1 MTTQWNIT
9 SSTSCET
16 DLRISTHDRQII
28 QFANVLRRITPQLR
42 LKPESL
48 NLSLPLSLTMA
59 VDKDAGTPRVF
70 LARHG
75 QTEWTINGRWT
86 GSTAD
91 IPLTQFGESQISS
104 SAQQVVGPGKLIDPE
119 DLALVFVSPMQ
130 RARKTYE
137 LMFEPATRESFRA
150 KVDLT
155 KDLVE
160 WGYGDYEGL
169 STAEIKQLRE
179 QRGLNAKDFD
189 VFKHGC
195 EGGEYVVCCNANHRS
210 SFG

>member
-1 MTTQWNIT
+1 
-9 SSTSCET
+9 
-16 DLRISTHDRQII
+16 
-28 QFANVLRRITPQLR
+28 
-42 LKPESL
+42 
-48 NLSLPLSLTMA
+48 MA
-59 VDKDAGTPRVF
+59 ADKDAGTPRVF

-104 SAQQVVGPGKLIDPE
+104 SAQQLVGPGKLIDPE
-119 DLALVFVSPMQ
+119 DLALIFVSPMQ
-130 RARKTYE
+130 RARKTFE
-137 LMFEPATRESFRA
+137 LMFEPATRESLRA
-150 KVDLT
+150 KVDFT

-195 EGGEYVVCCNANHRS
+195 EGGEYAVCCNANHRS
-210 SFG
+210 SFD

>member
-1 MTTQWNIT
+1 
-9 SSTSCET
+9 
-16 DLRISTHDRQII
+16 
-28 QFANVLRRITPQLR
+28 
-42 LKPESL
+42 
-48 NLSLPLSLTMA
+48 MA
-59 VDKDAGTPRVF
+59 ADKDAGTPRVF
-70 LARHG
+70 LVRHG

-104 SAQQVVGPGKLIDPE
+104 SAQQLVGPGKLIDPE

-130 RARKTYE
+130 RARKTFE
-137 LMFEPATRESFRA
+137 LMFEPATRESLRA
-150 KVDLT
+150 KVDFT

-195 EGGEYVVCCNANHRS
+195 EGGESPEQVTERVDKLIMKIRELHAPNMHGENEACNVLLV
-210 SFG
+210 SFHGA